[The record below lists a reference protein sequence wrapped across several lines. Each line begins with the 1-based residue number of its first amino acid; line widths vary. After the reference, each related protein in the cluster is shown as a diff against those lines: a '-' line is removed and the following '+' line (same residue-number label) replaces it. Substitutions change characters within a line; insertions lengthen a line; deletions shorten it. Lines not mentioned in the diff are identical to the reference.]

1 MLQDCQYVTET
12 MEVALCGDEQLP
24 LHGSD
29 DCSRKSDLHL
39 QRMTT
44 MMEVVVCADE

>member
-1 MLQDCQYVTET
+1 MLQDYQWMMKT
-12 MEVALCGDEQLP
+12 MGVVLCADEQLL

-39 QRMTT
+39 RQMTQT
-44 MMEVVVCADE
+44 MEVVVCADE